1 MKCCRCDCDQ
11 EGTIH
16 LPGSE
21 YYYCEP
27 HSHCPHCGGSVANFV
42 PYKYHGT
49 IEVNIF
55 VCPCV
60 RRHGIKVHNE
70 VIALRAKRADEEA
83 AEAKA
88 NKKRGKTA

>member
-1 MKCCRCDCDQ
+1 MKCCRCDQ

-21 YYYCEP
+21 YRYCEP

-49 IEVNIF
+49 IDVNIL

-60 RRHGIKVHNE
+60 RQHWIRVHNE
-70 VIALRAKRADEEA
+70 VIELKKKRADEEA
-83 AEAKA
+83 KA
-88 NKKRGKTA
+88 GKKKGKTAC